1 MFTNSIEGQEFARN
15 LSKQVVEKFAPQ
27 ELEMFDELYEE
38 SLVVPPGTVKTGP
51 DDELGFGADAL
62 IIVATPIVS
71 AAVEVVITFLVIEVI
86 KAAKGEKPAMIKEK
100 LKDLLNP
107 EKKAGPAPLTQDQL
121 LVVKKLAIKRAREMG
136 MKEEKANQLALEL
149 IGSLA
154 LKK

>member
-1 MFTNSIEGQEFARN
+1 MFTNSAEGQEVVRS

-38 SLVVPPGTVKTGP
+38 SLVVPPGGVKAGQ
-51 DDELGFGADAL
+51 DDELGFGADTL
-62 IIVATPIVS
+62 MVLATPVVS
-71 AAVEVVITFLVIEVI
+71 AAVQTVITFLVTEVV
-86 KAAKGEKPAMIKEK
+86 KAGKEETTAMIQKK
-100 LKDLLNP
+100 VKALLNP
-107 EKKAGPAPLTQDQL
+107 EKKAGPVPLTQDQL
-121 LVVKKLAIKRAREMG
+121 LMVKKLAIKRAREMG